1 MKIEQ
6 IKEEVI
12 RAEGYAEGFRM
23 GFIACAQKIV
33 NEMTKDQ
40 KIEPIKEDDK

>member
-12 RAEGYAEGFRM
+12 RAEGYAEGFRA
-23 GFIACAQKIV
+23 GFIACAQKLI
-33 NEMTKDQ
+33 NEVIKVQ
-40 KIEPIKEDDK
+40 KIEPIKEEDK